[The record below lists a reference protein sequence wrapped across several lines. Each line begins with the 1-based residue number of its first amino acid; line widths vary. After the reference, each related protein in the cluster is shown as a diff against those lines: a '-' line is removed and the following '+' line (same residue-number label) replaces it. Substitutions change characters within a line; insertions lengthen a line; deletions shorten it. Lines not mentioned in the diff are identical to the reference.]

1 MHVWHACLLFFFL
14 SVRNR
19 LSLKTTILTN
29 IWIRCGRMGDQR
41 WSRYGSKTW
50 SSTTP
55 FNRIIIQICECKL
68 LLQFFLLS
76 ILFKIISTQKYDYSK
91 FQQAP
96 TIHSLPNK
104 EMLVDPKL
112 TLLQHHPLFANI
124 ADSQVQHQASPH
136 SKSFEN
142 LDFINQPQS
151 IDMGMGNQHET
162 TMIMRKMGKYNWL
175 TLFQSGNPI

>member
-1 MHVWHACLLFFFL
+1 M
-14 SVRNR
+14 
-19 LSLKTTILTN
+19 
-29 IWIRCGRMGDQR
+29 
-41 WSRYGSKTW
+41 
-50 SSTTP
+50 
-55 FNRIIIQICECKL
+55 
-68 LLQFFLLS
+68 LS

-162 TMIMRKMGKYNWL
+162 TMIMRKMGKYN
-175 TLFQSGNPI
+175 